1 MGTTY
6 RPKKRSRRR
15 VARLSR
21 DGITTR
27 LSDSFKFFGHT
38 GNTRSKKRSHDPN
51 QLGKLI
57 ADIGNA
63 EVEDH
68 AQSEEQRK
76 DPAAEKRGGFGG
88 LK

>member
-6 RPKKRSRRR
+6 RPKIRSRRR
-15 VARLSR
+15 AARLTGDR
-21 DGITTR
+21 ITTR
-27 LSDSFKFFGHT
+27 LSGSFNFLAIR
-38 GNTRSKKRSHDPN
+38 GNTRSKKRPHDPN

-57 ADIGNA
+57 ADIANA

>member
-1 MGTTY
+1 M
-6 RPKKRSRRR
+6 
-15 VARLSR
+15 
-21 DGITTR
+21 
-27 LSDSFKFFGHT
+27 
-38 GNTRSKKRSHDPN
+38 GNTRSKKRPHDPN

-57 ADIGNA
+57 ADIANA

-76 DPAAEKRGGFGG
+76 DPAAEKRRGFGG